1 MNTIFS
7 DLPVDITSKIVN
19 LLDIDDI
26 ISLEHAFNPVYTRYY
41 ENGGIMSDYPRYI
54 TVKKLSYGLTSDIVK
69 CNIEQLKMIP
79 SLYHDKL
86 ILDIPVFIE
95 VFGGKRR
102 TNIKHCKL
110 IYGIIFQGLESK
122 FSNSIDFSM
131 LTNLSF
137 ISAKKIDMR
146 NLIKL
151 QNLKELEIDDCSNVH
166 DICSLQNLKKLRCTN
181 IYNINIYN
189 LPEVEIIECSNAK
202 EGEYYELN
210 IEYVWMN
217 EFSAYDLPS
226 LKELKLEC
234 VVLRKLKNL
243 PKLKKLECH
252 NLIHSAYVTKENPLL
267 FTINHLQSIESISLT
282 IDEFISDD
290 GIIRFNFNELNNLM
304 LIKLSKVILNKM
316 NAVDLDNLIKRGV
329 IIDIK

>member
-1 MNTIFS
+1 MNTKFS

-26 ISLEHAFNPVYTRYY
+26 ISLEHAFNPVYTKYY
-41 ENGGIMSDYPRYI
+41 KNGGIMSDYPRYI
-54 TVKKLSYGLTSDIVK
+54 TVKKLSYGLTSDILK

-86 ILDIPVFIE
+86 ILDIPVFNE
-95 VFGGKRR
+95 VFSGKRK

-122 FSNSIDFSM
+122 FSYSIDFSM

-137 ISAKKIDMR
+137 ISAKKIDMI
-146 NLIKL
+146 NLIKM
-151 QNLKELEIDDCSNVH
+151 QNLKELEINDCSNVH

-181 IYNINIYN
+181 IHNINIYN
-189 LPEVEIIECSNAK
+189 LPKVEVIDCSNAK
-202 EGEYYELN
+202 ECKDY
-210 IEYVWMN
+210 
-217 EFSAYDLPS
+217 EFSAYDLSS

-243 PKLKKLECH
+243 PILKKLECH
-252 NLIHSAYVTKENPLL
+252 NLIHSEYINKENSLL

-282 IDEFISDD
+282 IDEFILDD
-290 GIIRFNFNELNNLM
+290 EIIMFKFNELNNLK
-304 LIKLSKVILNKM
+304 LVKLSKTIMNKM
-316 NAVDLDNLIKRGV
+316 NVEDLDSG
-329 IIDIK
+329 IINIE